1 MQRYFAI
8 DQKEDEFILEKDDY
22 YHIKTVMRMKPNER
36 VEVVYI
42 GKTYIANIDND
53 YKIMFEKEILEERDL
68 IYKRLMIPLLKEQ
81 KMDFILQKATELGVN
96 EIVLYKS
103 KRSIIPFEVCK
114 EKRKME
120 RWLKICKEASEQS
133 KRKTIPSITIAD
145 LKMIKELDGLKLICS
160 TVESENNLKKVL
172 QSNQKCAKI
181 NVVVGPEGGF
191 DPKEEQDFIK
201 LGFIPVTLGKTILRV
216 ETVPIVFLGI
226 VNYEFM
232 E

>member
-1 MQRYFAI
+1 
-8 DQKEDEFILEKDDY
+8 
-22 YHIKTVMRMKPNER
+22 
-36 VEVVYI
+36 
-42 GKTYIANIDND
+42 
-53 YKIMFEKEILEERDL
+53 
-68 IYKRLMIPLLKEQ
+68 
-81 KMDFILQKATELGVN
+81 
-96 EIVLYKS
+96 
-103 KRSIIPFEVCK
+103 
-114 EKRKME
+114 
-120 RWLKICKEASEQS
+120 
-133 KRKTIPSITIAD
+133 
-145 LKMIKELDGLKLICS
+145 MIKELDGLKLICS

>member
-53 YKIMFEKEILEERDL
+53 YKIMFEKEILEEQDL

-103 KRSIIPFEVCK
+103 KRSIIPFEVK

-133 KRKTIPSITIAD
+133 KRQTIPSITIAD